1 MYECYFFFEMGGEFI
16 DELEW
21 QGASCEFWRVD
32 SVLKGIDVLIFS
44 VEVAFKIEVIFCY

>member
-16 DELEW
+16 NELEG
-21 QGASCEFWRVD
+21 QGASYKFWRVD
-32 SVLKGIDVLIFS
+32 SVLKGIDVLVFS